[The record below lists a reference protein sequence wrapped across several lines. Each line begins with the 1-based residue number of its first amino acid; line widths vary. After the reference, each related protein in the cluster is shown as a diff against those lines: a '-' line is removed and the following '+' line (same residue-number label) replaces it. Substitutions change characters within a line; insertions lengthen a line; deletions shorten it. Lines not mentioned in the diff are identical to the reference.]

1 MCAFTR
7 LLLMLLPALLA
18 CAGCGPTVDLTKGLE
33 LAVLGTGWFDAGIV
47 NGQSKLVP
55 TVSFTLKNVS
65 DQRLGT
71 LQVNA
76 VFRHV
81 NEDDD
86 WGSGFLTAV
95 GSEGLVPGATTATLT
110 IKSPLGYTGR
120 DQTRLEMLA
129 NTHFVDVRVELFAKY
144 ASTQWVRVGLVPIA
158 RELLTK

>member
-1 MCAFTR
+1 MRAFIR
-7 LLLMLLPALLA
+7 LLLIPVLLA
-18 CAGCGPTVDLTKGLE
+18 CAGCGPTVDLTKGLQ

-47 NGQSKLVP
+47 NGQTKLVP

-65 DQRLGT
+65 DQPLGT

-81 NEDDD
+81 NENDD
-86 WGSGFLTAV
+86 WGSGFLTV
-95 GSEGLVPGATTATLT
+95 TDSDGLAPGATTATLT

-129 NTHFVDVRVELFAKY
+129 NTHFVDVKVELFAKY

>member
-1 MCAFTR
+1 MRAFIR
-7 LLLMLLPALLA
+7 LLLFPVLLA
-18 CAGCGPTVDLTKGLE
+18 CAGCGPTVDLTKGLQ
-33 LAVLGTGWFDAGIV
+33 LAVLGSGWFDAGIV

-65 DQRLGT
+65 DQSLGT

-81 NEDDD
+81 NEPED
-86 WGSGFLTAV
+86 WGSGFLTVSSA
-95 GSEGLVPGATTATLT
+95 EGLAPGATTATLT

-129 NTHFVDVRVELFAKY
+129 NSQFVDVRVELFAKY